1 LLRGEVIVKNG
12 QYVGFRSQGQ
22 FIPAKPYGAAYQSLE
37 MKGGEADVDQ
47 RIAIG

>member
-1 LLRGEVIVKNG
+1 VIVKNG
-12 QYVGFRSQGQ
+12 QYVGFRS